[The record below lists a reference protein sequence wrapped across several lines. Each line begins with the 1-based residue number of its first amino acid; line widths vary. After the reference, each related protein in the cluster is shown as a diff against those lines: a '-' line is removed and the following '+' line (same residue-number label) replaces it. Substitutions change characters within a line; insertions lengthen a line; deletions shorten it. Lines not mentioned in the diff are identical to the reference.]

1 MRIGKAYQT
10 PLNKGK
16 SLYESLN
23 SSGSVP
29 IRSNKF
35 KNSNEKNENDQK
47 FELSQL
53 QESQVVLENHLNSN
67 SNEFNEKS
75 RYHNMSKISKQR

>member
-29 IRSNKF
+29 IRNKF

-53 QESQVVLENHLNSN
+53 QESQVVL
-67 SNEFNEKS
+67 
-75 RYHNMSKISKQR
+75 